1 MASDA
6 QKDSQVKQQVN
17 TNGADLKEGR
27 ASYVFFIDREAK
39 SFHRSLRKLGAPMR
53 AAVETKLERLSENGL
68 LPGDRI
74 EKLWGLEK
82 YDIFTLR
89 MSGDLRLVFTRA
101 GHAWK
106 LFFLGHHDEAYRF
119 AARNRDLMAAAG

>member
-1 MASDA
+1 MKNHEVM
-6 QKDSQVKQQVN
+6 KDDTNQTDGRVK
-17 TNGADLKEGR
+17 
-27 ASYVFFIDREAK
+27 FFVIIEAK
-39 SFHRSLRKLGAPMR
+39 SFLRSMKKLAVPMR
-53 AAVETKLERLSENGL
+53 AAVERKLERLSESGV
-68 LPGDRI
+68 LPGDRL
-74 EKLWGLEK
+74 EKPWGLEK

-101 GHAWK
+101 GHMWR